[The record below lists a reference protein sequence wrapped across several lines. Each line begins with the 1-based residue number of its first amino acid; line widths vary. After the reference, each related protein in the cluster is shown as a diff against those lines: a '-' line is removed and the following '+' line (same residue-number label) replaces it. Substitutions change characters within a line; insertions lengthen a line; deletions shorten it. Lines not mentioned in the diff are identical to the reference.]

1 MIIKYKHGSVHFCY
15 PLCYKSQK
23 VALAASRC
31 CKYSKV
37 SARHFAE
44 IDLYIYV
51 LIPQQGTYLCPP
63 LSAEDGIK
71 YRCICLPYFRSWDGG
86 NRWDLHRTF
95 LQFFNQPKHPCCGNI
110 LFVSR
115 IVAGNVA
122 PFPSREIVCRF
133 AQRLAVNFA
142 IFHKG

>member
-1 MIIKYKHGSVHFCY
+1 MVPFTSAILFAIRARRLLL
-15 PLCYKSQK
+15 PLP
-23 VALAASRC
+23 VAASIARC
-31 CKYSKV
+31 LLAILLRSTDT
-37 SARHFAE
+37 SMSLF
-44 IDLYIYV
+44 
-51 LIPQQGTYLCPP
+51 
-63 LSAEDGIK
+63 LSREPIFAEDGIK